1 VKIKEKGGNEM
12 SGLVTIELTRSIEL
26 ARSVERARSYY
37 DESECSNRTVLQRV
51 SAMLNPWS
59 ARNDCI

>member
-1 VKIKEKGGNEM
+1 M
-12 SGLVTIELTRSIEL
+12 SGLVTIEL

-37 DESECSNRTVLQRV
+37 DESECSYRTVLQRV

>member
-1 VKIKEKGGNEM
+1 M
-12 SGLVTIELTRSIEL
+12 SGFVTIELTRSIEL
-26 ARSVERARSYY
+26 ARSIERVRRYY
-37 DESECSNRTVLQRV
+37 DESDCSHRTRLQRV